1 MQNLIPTHNIILN
14 TGSLTYKRAQIR
26 EYFLKTYAIYEKLFE
41 TLKDDESY
49 YLTADPLRHPLVFYF
64 GHTATFF
71 INKLILAKL
80 LEERINPRFESI
92 FAIGVDEMSWDD
104 LNQSNYQW
112 PSIAEIKSYREKVKE
127 CVLQLIDTFPLQ
139 LPITW
144 ESPFWP
150 IMMGIEHERIH
161 LETSSVL
168 IRQLPLTSVHAHP
181 FWKVCPID
189 TPVVQNTLLYVK
201 GKQVRLGKHNDNTY
215 YGWDNEYGMHISDVN
230 DFNASKY
237 LVSNAEFLAFI
248 EDGGY
253 DQEQFWNEE
262 GWKWRIYKEAHMP
275 LFWRKNEEGYTLR
288 TMCEEIPMPW
298 SWPVEVNYLE
308 AKAFCNWK
316 SFKTGKSI
324 RLPSEEEWYVLRD
337 EYIKDEE
344 PKSDINPANINLEFF
359 ASSVPV
365 DTFAFGEFY
374 DIIGNVWQ
382 WSETPMNGFDG
393 FKVHPLYDDFSV
405 PTFDD
410 RHNMIKGGSWIS
422 TGNELLRSSRYAFR
436 RHFYQ
441 HAGFRYVESSNPI
454 EVKSVFYETDFS
466 LSQICDAH
474 FGAHENNYYQTI
486 AQYCLGLGMQH
497 HKALEIGS
505 GAGRSTFELA
515 RLFEKVHGVE
525 FTARVVRLAT
535 GFKESRKL
543 KYALKDEGELA
554 DYYEK
559 NLFDFGYV
567 QEPKKVEFWQ
577 GDPHNLKPYF
587 DGYDLVLVNDVLDTL
602 YDPKRFLQTIHE
614 RIVQGGY
621 LVIASSYDWDERKT
635 PKEKWLGGFK
645 KNGEK
650 YSTFDALYEQLQTRF
665 VLAEEPCEMPLT
677 IQANK
682 RQKVMKNLHISVWK
696 KR

>member
-1 MQNLIPTHNIILN
+1 MQELIPTHNIVLN
-14 TGSLTYKRAQIR
+14 TGSLIYKRVQIR
-26 EYFLKTYAIYEKLFE
+26 EYFLKTYTLYEKLFE

-71 INKLILAKL
+71 INKLVLAKL
-80 LEERINPRFESI
+80 LDSRINPRYESI

-104 LNQSNYQW
+104 LNQSNYTW
-112 PSIAEIKSYREKVKE
+112 PSIDEIRVYREKVKV
-127 CVLQLIDTFPLQ
+127 CVLQLIDTLPLQ
-139 LPITW
+139 LPIDW

-168 IRQLPLTSVHAHP
+168 IRQLPLLHVRPQP

-189 TPVVQNTLLYVK
+189 TPVVDNSLLHVK
-201 GKQVRLGKHNDNTY
+201 GKQVRLGKDKDNTY
-215 YGWDNEYGMHISDVN
+215 YGWDNEYGLHISDVN
-230 DFNASKY
+230 DFKASKY
-237 LVSNAEFLAFI
+237 LVSNAEFLTFVE
-248 EDGGY
+248 EDGY
-253 DQEQFWNEE
+253 NKEQFWSEE
-262 GWKWRIYKEAHMP
+262 GWKWRTFKEAQMP
-275 LFWRKNEEGYTLR
+275 LFWRKDNEGYHLR
-288 TMCEEIPMPW
+288 TMCEEITMPW

-316 SFKTGKSI
+316 STQTGKPI

-337 EYIKDEE
+337 QYINEEE
-344 PKSDINPANINLEFF
+344 PHSKNTPANINLEYF

-374 DIIGNVWQ
+374 DLIGNVWQ

-422 TGNELLRSSRYAFR
+422 TGNEVLRSARYAFR

-441 HAGFRYVESSNPI
+441 HAGFRYVESNEPVV
-454 EVKSVFYETDFS
+454 VKSVFYETDFT
-466 LSQICDAH
+466 LSQICEAH
-474 FGAHENNYYQTI
+474 FGDTQNNYFQGI
-486 AQYCLGLGMQH
+486 AEFCLSLDGPRK
-497 HKALEIGS
+497 KALEIGS

-515 RLFEKVHGVE
+515 RHFDKVHGIE

-535 GFKESRKL
+535 GFKESGKL
-543 KYALKDEGELA
+543 KYALKEEGELA
-554 DYYEK
+554 EFFEK
-559 NLFDFGYV
+559 SLQDFNYID
-567 QEPKKVEFWQ
+567 EPKKVEFWQ

-587 DGYDLVLVNDVLDTL
+587 HEYNLVLANDILDTL
-602 YDPKRFLQTIHE
+602 YDPKLFLQTIPE
-614 RIVQGGY
+614 RIVTGGY
-621 LVIASSYDWDERKT
+621 LVVASSYDWNESKT
-635 PKEKWLGGFK
+635 PRVKWLGGFK

-650 YSTFDALYEQLQTRF
+650 YSTFEALREILSKDF
-665 VLAEEPCEMPLT
+665 ESIGVPCEVQS
-677 IQANK
+677 IWHENK
-682 RQKVMKNLHISVWK
+682 RKTITKALQVSVWRK
-696 KR
+696 K